1 MKKLFTLG
9 LTLLLTAI
17 TAGAQDEQSRK
28 LWDFRQGFS
37 EETLANFAADA
48 AASDGYWTDKTS
60 NGFYES
66 KAGRTAGEV
75 KCKVGGEDWVVPET
89 QGLTFAAASAQHLCI
104 QFQSETFGPHIWLNG
119 KKAEDAVTIPN
130 VPAGDS
136 VTVIYSS
143 HKNTESRGFT
153 IKTDGFTGKDGST
166 TTWKTK
172 DMDTAVIINNNAE
185 AASLKLQ
192 ATSGMHFH
200 FICIGET
207 PKGESTGLNI
217 AYLFDSGYNNYD
229 PENDVEDML
238 NTIVTESLDTTEP
251 VSYKRI
257 DIAGDVSQLTA
268 DSLKTFDAVIV
279 SSAINA
285 TTPYVST
292 IKEAISFVPMLNMST
307 NLYET
312 WGFGKATPTQTNT
325 VLVGEAARKASLFTP
340 VDPDAESFIDED
352 GMLQLLDD
360 GETITGYTAD
370 DDSYF
375 ANDSVYATADG
386 VNAIHVHNAGHNTY
400 IMLPYSC
407 TQAPDAN
414 SASDILLNA
423 VNMLLSSK
431 ASITNTAKPL
441 IGETYSNLSTSVS
454 IKSGTKNAKCYYT
467 IDGTEPTLA
476 STLYTEPFTVTDKDV
491 TVKAIAIADGYLLSE
506 VSEKTIAI
514 HELAKT
520 PTFSLDKEDG
530 KTTVTIVPAAEGDS
544 VYFNYTGSNTIAKS
558 ELYTAPF
565 VLTKHATITAFTAAK
580 GDYLQSENATEDID
594 VLNEKVRLDIVSQFD
609 ANQKEWQSAAGTYYV
624 GKSGYNFYTDEVI
637 GTETDSTGAVHNVY
651 APADSLYTYNPGNG
665 WEVKTYGQVIAWES
679 NSLGHNVGDPNAY
692 NPATAYD
699 DSETNASNCHLTFA
713 GVGSNGDGDKDPTSA
728 FLQSTEAF
736 QAPFDIV
743 AIVGGKD
750 SIKLEVSV
758 STDTTDVKNWESIG
772 FVYSPKDANDT
783 KGRLYKKN
791 LLSYEGTDKVFV
803 KLAAK
808 NTSGRLFNVVVYNAG
823 EKSEEYTG
831 IINVN
836 KNNDATS
843 EVVRTIVYGMNGT
856 QLNKA
861 AKGLNIVKTIYADGT
876 VKTQKVIVK

>member
-37 EETLANFAADA
+37 DETLANFAADA
-48 AASDGYWTDKTS
+48 AASDGYWTDKTA

-66 KAGRTAGEV
+66 KAGRSAGEV

-89 QGLTFAAASAQHLCI
+89 QGLVFAAKSAQHLCI
-104 QFQSETFGPHIWLNG
+104 QFKSETFGPHVWLNG
-119 KKAEDAVTIPN
+119 KKDEDAVTIPN

-136 VTVIYSS
+136 VTVIFSS
-143 HKNTESRGFT
+143 HKDTDSRGFT
-153 IKTDGFTGKDGST
+153 IKTSGFTGKDGST

-172 DMDTAVIINNNAE
+172 GMDTAVIINNNAE
-185 AASLKLQ
+185 ASDLKLQ
-192 ATSGMHFH
+192 ATSGMHYH

-207 PKGESTGLNI
+207 PKGEEQPVKI
-217 AYLFDSGYNNYD
+217 AYLYDSGYANYD
-229 PENDVEDML
+229 PKNDPD
-238 NTIVTESLDTTEP
+238 NTLSEIISEYFSDAKYISMDV
-251 VSYKRI
+251 
-257 DIAGDVSQLTA
+257 AGDMSAVTA
-268 DSLKTFDAVIV
+268 DSLKSFDAVIV
-279 SSAINA
+279 SGAINA
-285 TTPYVST
+285 SSAYAST
-292 IKEAISFVPMLNMST
+292 IKEAIAFVPILNLST
-307 NLYET
+307 NLYEA
-312 WGFGKATPTQTNT
+312 WGYGKATPTQTNT
-325 VLVGEAARKASLFTP
+325 VLVGEAARKSSLFSP
-340 VDPDAESFIDED
+340 SISGEEGSYIDEE
-352 GMLQLLDD
+352 GNLQLLVE
-360 GETITGYTAD
+360 GESITGYTAEEG
-370 DDSYF
+370 SYF

-386 VNAIHVHNAGHNTY
+386 VNAIHFHNAGHNAY
-400 IMLPYSC
+400 LMIPYSYN
-407 TQAPDAN
+407 QVPEDNAV
-414 SASDILLNA
+414 DILYNA
-423 VNMLLSSK
+423 LSTLIDSK

-441 IGETYSNLSTSVS
+441 ISETYNNLSTSVS

-467 IDGTEPTLA
+467 TDGTEPTLA
-476 STLYTEPFTVTDKDV
+476 STPYTEPFEITDKDV

-520 PTFSLDKEDG
+520 PTFSLEMEDG
-530 KTTVTIVPAAEGDS
+530 KTTVTLVPANEGDS
-544 VYFNYTGSNTIAKS
+544 VYFNYTGSNAIAQS

-565 VLTKHATITAFTAAK
+565 VLTKHATISTFTAAK
-580 GDYLQSENATEDID
+580 GNYLQSETASEDIE
-594 VLNEKVRLDIVSQFD
+594 VLNEKVRIDIVSQFN

-637 GTETDSTGAVHNVY
+637 GTETDSTGTVHNIY

-679 NSLGHNVGDPNAY
+679 NTLGHNVGDPNAY

-699 DSETNASNCHLTFA
+699 DSEANASNCHITFA
-713 GVGSNGDGDKDPTSA
+713 GVGSNGDGEKDPTSA

-758 STDTTDVKNWESIG
+758 ATDTTDVKNWQSIG
-772 FVYSPKDANDT
+772 YVYSPKVEADS
-783 KGRLYKKN
+783 KGRLYQKN

-808 NTSGRLFNVVVYNAG
+808 NTSGRLFNVIIYNAG
-823 EKSEEYTG
+823 EKSGEYTG
-831 IINVN
+831 IVNVN
-836 KNNDATS
+836 KKDNATS
-843 EVVRTIVYGMNGT
+843 EVVRTIVYSMNGT